1 MTTLG
6 RMAFGGVLAV
16 VLAVGVAVAFRPADA
31 VVDAPAV
38 GGVSLDTD
46 GRGCADRPVLDTV
59 RPVLAFVGGSPP
71 YLASTFQVRGLLGH
85 TERDVDLPG
94 EPDARGA
101 TLDFKRAGAL
111 AHGVS
116 YRWRVRPTSADDWSP
131 WCEFTVAASTP
142 DDLGLDESR
151 TYTVTLPGAEWR
163 AVAEALGAVETYA
176 PITAAGESGSGRV
189 AVSLRGQH
197 WRLVVEGLAYW
208 GSQHRDAAVWRL
220 ADLLSAELGGPAH
233 PTMGFPRD

>member
-16 VLAVGVAVAFRPADA
+16 VLAVGVAVAFRPTDA
-31 VVDAPAV
+31 VVEPPAAV
-38 GGVSLDTD
+38 GVALDTD

-59 RPVLAFVGGSPP
+59 RPVLAFTGDSPP
-71 YLASTFQVRGLLGH
+71 YRSSTFQLRGLAGH

-94 EPDARGA
+94 EPDGRGA
-101 TLDFKRAGAL
+101 ALDFKRAGTL

-116 YRWRVRPTSADDWSP
+116 YRWRVRATPTAGWSP

-142 DDLGLDESR
+142 DDLGLDETR
-151 TYTVTLPGAEWR
+151 TYTVTLPGPQWR
-163 AVAEALGAVETYA
+163 AIAAALGPDHA
-176 PITAAGESGSGRV
+176 PITAAGQSGGDRV
-189 AVSLRGQH
+189 AVSLDGLH
-197 WRLVVEGLAYW
+197 WRLAVEGLAYW